1 MAVMWSTVFEKKPC
15 IWPAWRSIVTS
26 RSMPATS
33 SSSATSRAE
42 IGSRGADF
50 LSWRE
55 YPYQGQT
62 AMIRCAEALLGGVD
76 HQQQLHERVVG
87 GEPLALVSR
96 QIDWTMKRSAP
107 RIDSP

>member
-15 IWPAWRSIVTS
+15 IWPAWRSIVTR

-42 IGSRGADF
+42 IGSLGADF

-62 AMIRCAEALLGGVD
+62 AMIRWAEAC
-76 HQQQLHERVVG
+76 
-87 GEPLALVSR
+87 LAAWIMRSSSMSESFTVSPSR
-96 QIDWTMKRSAP
+96 SDPQIDCTMKRSAP